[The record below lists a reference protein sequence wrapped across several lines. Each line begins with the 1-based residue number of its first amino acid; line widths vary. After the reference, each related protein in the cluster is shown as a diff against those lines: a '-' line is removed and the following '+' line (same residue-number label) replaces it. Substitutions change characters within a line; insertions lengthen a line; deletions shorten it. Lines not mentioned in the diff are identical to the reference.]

1 MSEAVR
7 RTRRHAL
14 VAPTCHPALNSP
26 RRFPYSRVSHPS
38 LTRPPTTPRHSP
50 PPQGPKP
57 RVLYTVPTGGN
68 PTGASLSLERR
79 VSLYALARRHGLL
92 LIEDD
97 PYYYLSYAPA
107 RTPSLLSM
115 DVDGRVLRT
124 DSFSKV
130 LSAGLRVGLLTGPPD
145 LVDRINL
152 HNQASIMHPSGLS
165 QLAVLLLLR
174 HWRVGEGGATSGATS
189 GATAGSPAPPRSTG
203 SVAFEGHLASI
214 RAFYAAQCDAL
225 LRAAD
230 AHLVDAAGAP
240 TATYTRPSAGMFLW
254 LRLLAGVRDSGAL
267 ITREAVAAKVL
278 MVPGAA
284 FYATGAPPTPFVRA
298 AFSTASAEEM
308 DAAMARLGRLLR
320 ERPREG

>member
-1 MSEAVR
+1 
-7 RTRRHAL
+7 
-14 VAPTCHPALNSP
+14 
-26 RRFPYSRVSHPS
+26 
-38 LTRPPTTPRHSP
+38 
-50 PPQGPKP
+50 
-57 RVLYTVPTGGN
+57 VPTGGN
-68 PTGASLSLERR
+68 PTGASLSLDRR
-79 VSLYALARRHGLL
+79 RALYAVARRHDLL

-97 PYYYLSYAPA
+97 PYYYLSYTPA

-115 DVDGRVLRT
+115 DTDGRVLRT

-130 LSAGLRVGLLTGPPD
+130 LSAGLRVGVLTGPPP

-174 HWRVGEGGATSGATS
+174 HWRVGESGSGGGGGGGAVHGPPT
-189 GATAGSPAPPRSTG
+189 PRSTG
-203 SVAFEGHLASI
+203 SAAFEGHLARI
-214 RAFYAAQCDAL
+214 RAFYSSQCDAL
-225 LRAAD
+225 LSAAD
-230 AHLVDAAGAP
+230 THLVDAAGAP

-267 ITREAVAAKVL
+267 ITKEAVAAKVL

-284 FYATGAPPTPFVRA
+284 FYAAGAPPTPFVRA
-298 AFSTASAEEM
+298 AFSTASHEEM
-308 DAAMARLGRLLR
+308 DAAMQRLGRLLR